1 MKKSLFAIAA
11 VTAFA
16 GAAQAQSSVTV
27 YGIIDMGYS
36 NTSTRAGA
44 SKVQSSAFTTNA
56 ETDSRLGFRG
66 NEDLGG
72 GTSAFFTL
80 EAAIAGNNG
89 GPAQYG
95 GVTQTTANT
104 ANLIT
109 GNRQAFV
116 GLGQKG
122 IGRGAI
128 GTQYTPIHDAVAAT
142 DPGGSNNV
150 IGSIIR
156 PIGAGQSNSAATGAS
171 GNHLVRTTN
180 ALKFNSDKFAGFGL
194 NAMYALNAINKTQ
207 TGAQVTTAPAATTAG
222 AITTFGNDNYSGYG
236 ISVDYTW
243 KKLYATAAMNQFSQ
257 EQTFIGQSGTT
268 AALPSTESLGTQT
281 NVKLNDVYAAATY
294 DFGVVKAFA
303 GYTNRKITGA
313 LNSNQYLKRS
323 GQQLG
328 VRSFITPKVEGWA
341 SIGNGKYQA
350 FGTTT
355 SANFNAWQLGTNYW
369 LSKRSNVYGI
379 YGQQLTSSSGQTAN
393 QGAAGSQFALG
404 VRHTF

>member
-27 YGIIDMGYS
+27 YGILDMGYS
-36 NTSTRAGA
+36 NTSTRAGV
-44 SKVQSSAFTTNA
+44 SKVQSSGFTTNA

-72 GTSAFFTL
+72 GTSAFFTI

-89 GPAQYG
+89 GAPQYG
-95 GVTQTTANT
+95 GVTQTSGNAANV
-104 ANLIT
+104 IQ
-109 GNRQAFV
+109 GNRQTFI
-116 GLGQKG
+116 GLAQKG

-156 PIGAGQSNSAATGAS
+156 PIGAGVANNANSGAS

-194 NAMYALNAINKTQ
+194 NAMYALNAVNRTQ
-207 TGAQVTTAPAATTAG
+207 TGAQVTTAPSATNATALT
-222 AITTFGNDNYSGYG
+222 AYGNDNYSGYG

-257 EQTFIGQSGTT
+257 EQTFTGQSATT
-268 AALPSTESLGTQT
+268 SLPATETQGSQT

-294 DFGVVKAFA
+294 DFGVVKAFGA
-303 GYTNRKITGA
+303 YTNRKITGA

>member
-27 YGIIDMGYS
+27 YGILDMGYS
-36 NTSTRAGA
+36 NASTRAGA
-44 SKVQSSAFTTNA
+44 SKVQSSGFTTNA

-72 GTSAFFTL
+72 GTSAFFTI
-80 EAAIAGNNG
+80 EAQISGNNG
-89 GPAQYG
+89 GPAAYA
-95 GVTQTTANT
+95 GVVQTTGNSANV
-104 ANLIT
+104 IG
-109 GNRQAFV
+109 GNRQTFV
-116 GLGQKG
+116 GLAQKG

-156 PIGAGQSNSAATGAS
+156 PIGAGAANAAATGAS

-180 ALKFNSDKFAGFGL
+180 AIKFNSDKVAGFGF

-207 TGAQVTTAPAATTAG
+207 TGAQATAAPTASNATAVTTY
-222 AITTFGNDNYSGYG
+222 GNDNYAGYG
-236 ISVDYTW
+236 ISLDYTW

-257 EQTFIGQSGTT
+257 EQTFTGQTATT
-268 AALPSTESLGTQT
+268 AALPGTESLGTQT

-303 GYTNRKITGA
+303 AYTNRKVTGG

-350 FGTTT
+350 FGSSTPT
-355 SANFNAWQLGTNYW
+355 ANFNAWQLGSNYW
-369 LSKRSNVYGI
+369 LSKRSNLYGI
-379 YGQQLTSSSGQTAN
+379 YGQSLTSSTSAQT

>member
-156 PIGAGQSNSAATGAS
+156 PIGAGVANSANSGAS

-180 ALKFNSDKFAGFGL
+180 ALKFNSDKIAGFGI
-194 NAMYALNAINKTQ
+194 NAMYALNAINRTQ
-207 TGAQVTTAPAATTAG
+207 TAAQATLAPAATNSA
-222 AITTFGNDNYSGYG
+222 AVSAYGNDNYTGYG

-257 EQTFIGQSGTT
+257 EQTFTGQSGTT
-268 AALPSTESLGTQT
+268 TLPATESQGTQT

-303 GYTNRKITGA
+303 AYTNRKVTGG

-350 FGTTT
+350 FGTGTPT
-355 SANFNAWQLGTNYW
+355 ANFNAWQLGSNYW
-369 LSKRSNVYGI
+369 LSKRSNLYGI
-379 YGQQLTSSSGQTAN
+379 YGQQLSSSTSAQT

>member
-36 NTSTRAGA
+36 NASTRAGA
-44 SKVQSSAFTTNA
+44 SKVQSSGFTTNA

-66 NEDLGG
+66 TEDLGG
-72 GTSAFFTL
+72 GTSAFFTI
-80 EAAIAGNNG
+80 EAQISGNNG
-89 GPAQYG
+89 GAAQYA
-95 GVTQTTANT
+95 GVTQTIANQ
-104 ANLIT
+104 ANVIG
-109 GNRQAFV
+109 GNRQTFV
-116 GLGQKG
+116 GLAQKG

-128 GTQYTPIHDAVAAT
+128 GTQYTPMHDAVAAT

-156 PIGAGQSNSAATGAS
+156 PIGAGAANAAATGAS

-180 ALKFNSDKFAGFGL
+180 AIKFNSDKVAGFSL

-222 AITTFGNDNYSGYG
+222 ATTTFGNDNYSGYG
-236 ISVDYTW
+236 VSLDYTW

-268 AALPSTESLGTQT
+268 AALPGTESLGTQT

-294 DFGVVKAFA
+294 DFGVLKAFA
-303 GYTNRKITGA
+303 AYTNRKVTGG
-313 LNSNQYLKRS
+313 LNSNEYLKRS
-323 GQQLG
+323 GQQIG
-328 VRSFITPKVEGWA
+328 VRGFATPKVEGWA
-341 SIGNGKYQA
+341 SIGNGKYRS
-350 FGTTT
+350 FGST
-355 SANFNAWQLGTNYW
+355 SPTANFNSWQLGSNYW
-369 LSKRSNVYGI
+369 LSKRSNLYAI
-379 YGQQLTSSSGQTAN
+379 YGQSLTSSTSAQV